1 MDKLNAL
8 LILIAMILLVILY
21 VLHDE
26 RDLLIHEFKCSEYES
41 GVCVEY
47 RRVRP

>member
-1 MDKLNAL
+1 MNNLNAL

-26 RDLLIHEFKCSEYES
+26 RDLFIYEFKCSQYEAD
-41 GVCVEY
+41 VCVEY
-47 RRVRP
+47 RRVKQ